1 MYFDG
6 KVEAKWADF
15 YIFKW
20 QLSKKRKITTIF
32 MESIWKQPWHIFLN
46 FISHSQRLRHQSK
59 APRYLRWLGWDNETP
74 CGSFLSQRLDV
85 STRFQSLGFISWDYI
100 LDIFL
105 LPFVLTQWV
114 GIEECLSFRLQSG
127 SFRFQGNTCQDRI
140 QEILSLV
147 PQTSQAESLV
157 WDRAWMAGMEK
168 GHGKGGHEPFSSLPR
183 YNLSIETP
191 TRHCTLV
198 CGTRLTMLQRFL

>member
-1 MYFDG
+1 M
-6 KVEAKWADF
+6 
-15 YIFKW
+15 
-20 QLSKKRKITTIF
+20 S
-32 MESIWKQPWHIFLN
+32 
-46 FISHSQRLRHQSK
+46 LRN
-59 APRYLRWLGWDNETP
+59 GW
-74 CGSFLSQRLDV
+74 G
-85 STRFQSLGFISWDYI
+85 
-100 LDIFL
+100 
-105 LPFVLTQWV
+105 
-114 GIEECLSFRLQSG
+114 LSFRLQSG

-198 CGTRLTMLQRFL
+198 CGTRLTMFQRFLYLESQCPDKCTHIQNDLCAMRKCYCTSATCCRDKIGSIEPGIPGHSSHSPHPRTIKSSQTFTWPPFSYKEHPKKEPYFGLTLYYDIYHVFVKN